1 MTIVDRLAWEPS
13 RAEAVKAAIRSALQ
27 GVPGGPWVVI
37 LGPQAFAESLVS
49 VSVRGPN
56 SVTLTSFALDATVPE
71 IQGRVVAAMQTAD

>member
-1 MTIVDRLAWEPS
+1 
-13 RAEAVKAAIRSALQ
+13 
-27 GVPGGPWVVI
+27 VPGGPWVVI